1 VFVPGANYASLLDQ
15 FDASAAGV
23 RDVSLLQPTD
33 ASSQVLGDGSPGYQL
48 DGSAGDGRGACE
60 WCRGRIRPTA
70 RRDSRFCGRRCRQAA
85 FRIRRRHQVEARAA
99 EPMVMAYADPP
110 YPGCAWMYRGH
121 PDYAGEVD
129 HRQLVASLE
138 ASYDGFALSTS
149 ARALATVLPLF
160 RRPVRVCAW
169 VKPIGAAGSTF
180 GVHNAWEPLI
190 VAPGRELRPGKRDWL
205 AAQPARGGGSDLIGR
220 KPEAFAVW
228 LFELLGLV
236 PGDTF
241 HDLFPGTGIIGR
253 AWAELSRP

>member
-1 VFVPGANYASLLDQ
+1 LQGEQEVFVPGANYASLLDQ

-99 EPMVMAYADPP
+99 KPMVMAYADPP
-110 YPGCAWMYRGH
+110 YPGCAWMYKGNPATPARSTT
-121 PDYAGEVD
+121 
-129 HRQLVASLE
+129 RQLVASLE

-160 RRPVRVCAW
+160 TPAGPGLCLGEADR
-169 VKPIGAAGSTF
+169 GEAGSTR
-180 GVHNAWEPLI
+180 GSQHVGTADRR
-190 VAPGRELRPGKRDWL
+190 AGPGAAAGETGL
-205 AAQPARGGGSDLIGR
+205 AGGDAGGAGAAR
-220 KPEAFAVW
+220 
-228 LFELLGLV
+228 
-236 PGDTF
+236 
-241 HDLFPGTGIIGR
+241 
-253 AWAELSRP
+253 